1 MHGYKKPKN
10 EWSKKKSKRNKF
22 GDFDDFNNENT
33 KKNKKNKAYYRVRDG
48 VTDDDNYE
56 DNF

>member
-22 GDFDDFNNENT
+22 DGGYGDEDYNRKDI
-33 KKNKKNKAYYRVRDG
+33 KKNKKYYQVRDG
-48 VTDDDNYE
+48 YDNQNDE
-56 DNF
+56 E

>member
-10 EWSKKKSKRNKF
+10 EWSKKKKRNKF
-22 GDFDDFNNENT
+22 SDYDDFNNENT

-48 VTDDDNYE
+48 VTDNEYE

>member
-22 GDFDDFNNENT
+22 DGGYGDDDYNRKDI
-33 KKNKKNKAYYRVRDG
+33 KKNKKYYQVRDG
-48 VTDDDNYE
+48 YDNSDDEYNK
-56 DNF
+56 